1 MLCVCVTRAKVA
13 GQVKLMIIL
22 SIDTSC
28 DETSAAVTDGT
39 KILSNIVWSQASL
52 HSKFGG
58 VMPSL
63 AQRMHEERID
73 WVVNR
78 AMTNAKCQMTNLDAI
93 AVTIGPGLSIALG
106 VGVNK
111 AKELA
116 LKYNKK
122 LISVNHLEGH
132 ILSPLA
138 VSGISNVQLPISN
151 KFSISNL
158 QFPALGLVLSG
169 KNTQLIQI
177 DKIGKYKILAETQDD
192 ALGEA
197 LDKAAR
203 MLGLGYPGGAIFEKM
218 ARLGRRPVGAYGPEG
233 DPKKYKLPVPMAGQ
247 EDRRIFSYSGLK
259 TAMMRLVISEQPL
272 TKQKIY
278 DLAACFQNVAFVH
291 IIRVLHFILTND
303 YPKTPQDLL
312 VGGGVGAN
320 VELRKRLRKFGKEFK
335 MNVHFPYSNK
345 LYGDNAAMIGIAASF
360 KYQRGEFIDPD
371 KIDRNP
377 RAKIDAVI

>member
-1 MLCVCVTRAKVA
+1 MK
-13 GQVKLMIIL
+13 IL

-28 DETSAAVTDGT
+28 DETSAAVTDGVN
-39 KILSNIVWSQASL
+39 ILSNIVWSQASL

-73 WVVNR
+73 FVIHKALGSKYKNF
-78 AMTNAKCQMTNLDAI
+78 KGIDAI

-116 LKYNKK
+116 KQYNLK
-122 LISVNHLEGH
+122 LIAVNHLEGH
-132 ILSPLA
+132 VLSSLA
-138 VSGISNVQLPISN
+138 FTKNSQFTINNLPSDG
-151 KFSISNL
+151 KLRL

-169 KNTQLIQI
+169 KNTQLVQI

-218 ARLGRRPVGAYGPEG
+218 ARLG
-233 DPKKYKLPVPMAGQ
+233 DPKKYKLPVPVVGQ
-247 EDRRIFSYSGLK
+247 EERRIFSYSGLK
-259 TAMMRLVISEQPL
+259 TAMMRIVASEQPL

-278 DLAACFQNVAFVH
+278 DLAASFQNVAFVH
-291 IIRVLHFILTND
+291 IIRVLRFILTND
-303 YPKTPQDLL
+303 YPTIPKDLF

-320 VELRKRLRKFGKEFK
+320 VEIRKRLC
-335 MNVHFPYSNK
+335 
-345 LYGDNAAMIGIAASF
+345 
-360 KYQRGEFIDPD
+360 
-371 KIDRNP
+371 
-377 RAKIDAVI
+377 